1 MNGFKVYLAETSNQ
15 SAPFCPSKHT
25 LIAQAI
31 LLLCTTSVPSLA
43 QAADKAENEFL
54 DDIPIVLSASR
65 LSQPINEAPVA
76 ITIID
81 KQMIRDSGAWDL
93 SELFRLVP
101 GMYVAYHADPFF
113 ASDSTVAYHGLISA
127 SDRSATSNRMQVLID
142 GRSVYSIIYGGVTW
156 SDLPITLQDIE
167 RIEVVR
173 GPASAA
179 YGANSFSSVIN
190 IITQHPAETQGKSIS
205 MSYGKSRSE
214 AQFRQ
219 GGKYGDLLYR
229 TTVSVRNDQGQDDDI
244 VRPARYETGAPVWT
258 KNKFDNKTIQQLNWR
273 GDYQINQTDS
283 LEMQAGYNG
292 GPREVGTPS
301 RLSAIS
307 KTARN
312 HFQLL
317 HWRRAMNDG
326 SELSVKGYHTQER
339 SFARLLD
346 RRGVNFGDSRTTRY
360 DLEVQ
365 HIFSPL
371 KQVRMV
377 SGGSIR
383 YDSVNSP
390 YYLGNSALQYR
401 FGDHSFNLQRLFA
414 NIEYR
419 PCATLE
425 LNIGGMLENN
435 SYTDRDFTPRFGAN
449 WQFTP
454 GHTFRIG
461 YTEAT
466 RTPSVYEK
474 LYEQFY
480 RQPKYF
486 PALPELRPERMYS
499 SEIGYMVNI
508 ANINLDVR
516 LFNEEAKELLGVGTR
531 VTAINKNTFN
541 SGSTI
546 TRGYETQLK
555 WTISD
560 KTRLIYSLSGGGVKS
575 PNENGVIY
583 SDVLPRTT
591 QSLLVSHQF
600 SPKWDASIAGYQVS
614 KTHFNATDYNTTNNN
629 GYYLPL
635 TRRWDGRVAYQFAFM
650 GKSAE
655 LALIA
660 QNLANVRYF
669 EYRYDN
675 ELPGRLTRL
684 NLKMD
689 F

>member
-1 MNGFKVYLAETSNQ
+1 MNEFKVYQTNAVSDHANLTVR
-15 SAPFCPSKHT
+15 KRT
-25 LIAQAI
+25 LIEQAT
-31 LLLCTTSVPSLA
+31 LLLCTTAISSLVY
-43 QAADKAENEFL
+43 AADKSDNEFL

-190 IITQHPAETQGKSIS
+190 IITQHPAETQGKSFSI
-205 MSYGKSRSE
+205 SYGTSRSE

-219 GGKYGDLLYR
+219 GGKYGDLFYR
-229 TTVSVRNDQGQDDDI
+229 TTISVRNDQGQDDNI
-244 VRPARYETGAPVWT
+244 VRPARNELGNQAATR
-258 KNKFDNKTIQQLNWR
+258 NKFDNKTIQQLNWR

-283 LEMQAGYNG
+283 LEMQVGYNG
-292 GPREVGTPS
+292 GPREVGSPF

-339 SFARLLD
+339 SFARLID
-346 RRGVNFGDSRTTRY
+346 RKGINFGDSLTTRY
-360 DLEVQ
+360 DLEAQ
-365 HIFSPL
+365 HIFSPF

-377 SGGSIR
+377 SGGSVR

-390 YYLGNSALQYR
+390 YYLGNSALQYK

-414 NIEYR
+414 NVEYR
-419 PCATLE
+419 PLANLE
-425 LNIGGMLENN
+425 LNIGGMLEHN
-435 SYTDRDFTPRFGAN
+435 SYTDRDFTPRVGAN
-449 WQFTP
+449 WQFTQ
-454 GHTFRIG
+454 GHTVRIG

-474 LYEQFY
+474 LFEQFY
-480 RQPKYF
+480 RQPRFF

-499 SEIGYMVNI
+499 SEIGYMTNV

-516 LFNEEAKELLGVGTR
+516 LFNEETKELLGAGNR

-546 TRGYETQLK
+546 TRGYETQVK
-555 WTISD
+555 WAISD
-560 KTRLIYSLSGGGVKS
+560 KTRLTYSISGGGVRS
-575 PNENGVIY
+575 PNENGIIY

-591 QSLLVSHQF
+591 QSLLITHQF
-600 SPKWDASIAGYQVS
+600 NSKWDASIAGYQVS
-614 KTHFNATDYNTTNNN
+614 KTHFNATDYNTTNNA

-635 TRRWDGRVAYQFAFM
+635 TRRWDGRIAYQFAFM
-650 GKSAE
+650 GKNAE

-660 QNLANVRYF
+660 QNLADVRYF
-669 EYRYDN
+669 EYRHDN

-684 NLKMD
+684 NFKMD
-689 F
+689 L